1 MQHFL
6 KHARPAATA
15 LALALAAGSAL
26 ADSTSSAASST
37 SASLG
42 SSSTSLGKSSDG
54 SSSSKDKVA
63 QGPYTL
69 VEMVALADQP
79 DQVQLRL
86 APVAPVAPVAA
97 ANTGT
102 PAPTGF
108 TLTLPRETA
117 ERARLAVGQVIT
129 AEHRPYGLAFA
140 TGGAGTQAPFY
151 LVLDDAWYRELASRP
166 VGA

>member
-15 LALALAAGSAL
+15 LALALATGAAL

-86 APVAPVAPVAA
+86 APVAAA
-97 ANTGT
+97 TTGT

-140 TGGAGTQAPFY
+140 TGATGAQAPFY

>member
-15 LALALAAGSAL
+15 LALAFAAGSAL

-79 DQVQLRL
+79 DRVQLRL
-86 APVAPVAPVAA
+86 APVAAA
-97 ANTGT
+97 SNGT

-140 TGGAGTQAPFY
+140 MADATGRNAPFY

>member
-1 MQHFL
+1 MQKFL

-15 LALALAAGSAL
+15 LALALAAGAAL

-63 QGPYTL
+63 QGPYTII
-69 VEMVALADQP
+69 EMVALTDQP
-79 DQVQLRL
+79 DRVQLRL
-86 APVAPVAPVAA
+86 APAPGTL
-97 ANTGT
+97 TGT
-102 PAPTGF
+102 AAPAEF

-117 ERARLAVGQVIT
+117 DRARLAVGQVIT

-140 TGGAGTQAPFY
+140 TADAAGRAEPFF

>member
-15 LALALAAGSAL
+15 LALALATGAAL

-86 APVAPVAPVAA
+86 APVAAA
-97 ANTGT
+97 STGT
-102 PAPTGF
+102 PAPTEF

-117 ERARLAVGQVIT
+117 ERAQLAVGQVIT

>member
-15 LALALAAGSAL
+15 LALALATGAAL

-86 APVAPVAPVAA
+86 APVAAA
-97 ANTGT
+97 TTGT

-117 ERARLAVGQVIT
+117 ERAA
-129 AEHRPYGLAFA
+129 
-140 TGGAGTQAPFY
+140 
-151 LVLDDAWYRELASRP
+151 AS
-166 VGA
+166 A

>member
-15 LALALAAGSAL
+15 LALALATGAAL

-54 SSSSKDKVA
+54 SSSSRDKVA

-79 DQVQLRL
+79 DRVQLRL
-86 APVAPVAPVAA
+86 APVAAA
-97 ANTGT
+97 SKGT

-140 TGGAGTQAPFY
+140 MADATGRNVPFY

>member
-15 LALALAAGSAL
+15 LALALATGAAL

-79 DQVQLRL
+79 DRVQLRL
-86 APVAPVAPVAA
+86 APVAAA
-97 ANTGT
+97 ATGA
-102 PAPTGF
+102 PAPIGF

-140 TGGAGTQAPFY
+140 MADATGRNAPFY

>member
-15 LALALAAGSAL
+15 LALALATGAAL

-42 SSSTSLGKSSDG
+42 SSSTSLGKSCDG

-86 APVAPVAPVAA
+86 APVAAA
-97 ANTGT
+97 TTGT

-140 TGGAGTQAPFY
+140 MADATGRNAPFY

>member
-1 MQHFL
+1 MFSL
-6 KHARPAATA
+6 LMHARPATLATV
-15 LALALAAGSAL
+15 LALAAWGAQ
-26 ADSTSSAASST
+26 ADSTSSAVSST

-54 SSSSKDKVA
+54 SSSSKNKVA
-63 QGPYTL
+63 QGPYTI
-69 VEMVALADQP
+69 VEMLALADQP
-79 DQVQLRL
+79 DRLQLRL
-86 APVAPVAPVAA
+86 APAAGTRTGASAPAE
-97 ANTGT
+97 
-102 PAPTGF
+102 F

-140 TGGAGTQAPFY
+140 AGAAGAQAPFF

>member
-15 LALALAAGSAL
+15 LALALATGAAL

-54 SSSSKDKVA
+54 SSSSRDKVA

-79 DQVQLRL
+79 DRVQLRL
-86 APVAPVAPVAA
+86 APVVAA
-97 ANTGT
+97 TNAT

-140 TGGAGTQAPFY
+140 TGATGAQAPFY

>member
-1 MQHFL
+1 
-6 KHARPAATA
+6 
-15 LALALAAGSAL
+15 
-26 ADSTSSAASST
+26 
-37 SASLG
+37 
-42 SSSTSLGKSSDG
+42 
-54 SSSSKDKVA
+54 
-63 QGPYTL
+63 
-69 VEMVALADQP
+69 
-79 DQVQLRL
+79 
-86 APVAPVAPVAA
+86 VAA

-140 TGGAGTQAPFY
+140 TGRCHRRQAPFY

>member
-15 LALALAAGSAL
+15 LALALATGAAL

-86 APVAPVAPVAA
+86 APVAAA
-97 ANTGT
+97 ATGA

-140 TGGAGTQAPFY
+140 TGATGAQAPFY

>member
-86 APVAPVAPVAA
+86 APVAAA
-97 ANTGT
+97 TTGT

-140 TGGAGTQAPFY
+140 TGATGAQAPFY

>member
-15 LALALAAGSAL
+15 LALALATGAAL

-69 VEMVALADQP
+69 VEMVALLDQP
-79 DQVQLRL
+79 DRVQLRL
-86 APVAPVAPVAA
+86 TPVAA
-97 ANTGT
+97 AATGA

-108 TLTLPRETA
+108 PLTLPRETA

-140 TGGAGTQAPFY
+140 MADATGRNAPFY

>member
-15 LALALAAGSAL
+15 LALALATGAAL

-86 APVAPVAPVAA
+86 APVAAA
-97 ANTGT
+97 TTGT

>member
-6 KHARPAATA
+6 KHTWPAATA
-15 LALALAAGSAL
+15 LALALATGAAL

-79 DQVQLRL
+79 DRVQLRL
-86 APVAPVAPVAA
+86 APVVAA
-97 ANTGT
+97 PPGT
-102 PAPTGF
+102 PAPAGF

-140 TGGAGTQAPFY
+140 TGTAGQQAPFY

-166 VGA
+166 VGT

>member
-1 MQHFL
+1 MQQLL
-6 KHARPAATA
+6 KHARPAAVGTA
-15 LALALAAGSAL
+15 LALVAWAAL

-86 APVAPVAPVAA
+86 APVAAA
-97 ANTGT
+97 TTGT
-102 PAPTGF
+102 SAPTEF
-108 TLTLPRETA
+108 TLTLPREMA
-117 ERARLAVGQVIT
+117 ERAQLAVGQVIT

>member
-15 LALALAAGSAL
+15 LALALATGSAL

-86 APVAPVAPVAA
+86 APVAAA
-97 ANTGT
+97 TTGT

-140 TGGAGTQAPFY
+140 TGATGAQAPFY

>member
-6 KHARPAATA
+6 KHAPPAATA
-15 LALALAAGSAL
+15 LALALATGAAL

-79 DQVQLRL
+79 DRVQLRL
-86 APVAPVAPVAA
+86 APVATAS
-97 ANTGT
+97 TGT
-102 PAPTGF
+102 AAPSDF

-129 AEHRPYGLAFA
+129 AEHRP
-140 TGGAGTQAPFY
+140 
-151 LVLDDAWYRELASRP
+151 
-166 VGA
+166 

>member
-6 KHARPAATA
+6 KHAWPAATA
-15 LALALAAGSAL
+15 LALALATGAAL

-86 APVAPVAPVAA
+86 APVAAA
-97 ANTGT
+97 TTGT

-140 TGGAGTQAPFY
+140 TGATGAQAPFY

>member
-15 LALALAAGSAL
+15 LALAPATGAAL
-26 ADSTSSAASST
+26 ADSTWSAASLT
-37 SASLG
+37 SASPAAL
-42 SSSTSLGKSSDG
+42 STSLGKSSDG

-86 APVAPVAPVAA
+86 APVAAA
-97 ANTGT
+97 TTGT

-140 TGGAGTQAPFY
+140 TGATGAQAPFY

>member
-1 MQHFL
+1 MQHL
-6 KHARPAATA
+6 MQHARPAAVATA
-15 LALALAAGSAL
+15 LALAAWAAQ

-42 SSSTSLGKSSDG
+42 SSSTSLGTSSG
-54 SSSSKDKVA
+54 SSSKNTVA
-63 QGPYTL
+63 QGPYTI
-69 VEMVALADQP
+69 VEMLALAEP
-79 DQVQLRL
+79 AGRVQLRL
-86 APVAPVAPVAA
+86 APATAA
-97 ANTGT
+97 APG
-102 PAPTGF
+102 APTSTEI
-108 TLTLPRETA
+108 TLTLPMETA

-140 TGGAGTQAPFY
+140 TGAAGARAPFY

>member
-1 MQHFL
+1 MHRL
-6 KHARPAATA
+6 LTHARPSTLAV
-15 LALALAAGSAL
+15 ALALAALGAQ
-26 ADSTSSAASST
+26 ADSTSSAVSST

-63 QGPYTL
+63 QGPYTI
-69 VEMVALADQP
+69 VEMLALADQP
-79 DQVQLRL
+79 DRLQLRM
-86 APVAPVAPVAA
+86 APVADAAPAA
-97 ANTGT
+97 
-102 PAPTGF
+102 PATAGF

-140 TGGAGTQAPFY
+140 TGAAGAQTPFY

>member
-15 LALALAAGSAL
+15 LALALATGAAL

-86 APVAPVAPVAA
+86 APVAAA
-97 ANTGT
+97 TPGT

-140 TGGAGTQAPFY
+140 TGATGQQAPFY

>member
-15 LALALAAGSAL
+15 LALALATGAAL

-79 DQVQLRL
+79 DQVQLLRL
-86 APVAPVAPVAA
+86 APVAAA
-97 ANTGT
+97 TTGT

-140 TGGAGTQAPFY
+140 TGATGTQAPFY

>member
-15 LALALAAGSAL
+15 LALALAAGAAL

-86 APVAPVAPVAA
+86 APVAAA
-97 ANTGT
+97 TTGT

-140 TGGAGTQAPFY
+140 TGATGAQAPFY

>member
-6 KHARPAATA
+6 KHARPAVTA
-15 LALALAAGSAL
+15 LMLALSTGAAL

-54 SSSSKDKVA
+54 SSSSRDKVA
-63 QGPYTL
+63 QGPYRI
-69 VEMVALADQP
+69 VEMVALADP
-79 DQVQLRL
+79 PNRVQLRL
-86 APVAPVAPVAA
+86 VPTALPPGQATAQAA
-97 ANTGT
+97 GADIV
-102 PAPTGF
+102 
-108 TLTLPRETA
+108 LTLPRETA
-117 ERARLAVGQVIT
+117 ERARLAAGQVIT

-140 TGGAGTQAPFY
+140 TLDAAGRAEPFF

>member
-1 MQHFL
+1 
-6 KHARPAATA
+6 
-15 LALALAAGSAL
+15 
-26 ADSTSSAASST
+26 
-37 SASLG
+37 
-42 SSSTSLGKSSDG
+42 
-54 SSSSKDKVA
+54 
-63 QGPYTL
+63 
-69 VEMVALADQP
+69 MVALADQP

-86 APVAPVAPVAA
+86 APVAAA
-97 ANTGT
+97 TTGT

>member
-15 LALALAAGSAL
+15 LALALATGAAL

-86 APVAPVAPVAA
+86 APVAA

-140 TGGAGTQAPFY
+140 TGATGAQAPFY

>member
-15 LALALAAGSAL
+15 LALALATGAAL

-86 APVAPVAPVAA
+86 APVAAA
-97 ANTGT
+97 TTGT

-140 TGGAGTQAPFY
+140 MADATGRNAPFY